1 MEDTSREELN
11 DLVAKMKV
19 EPNGPFPRFY
29 ELTKN
34 KVFYLIFS
42 YVHDYATSEDLL
54 QETYVSFLDSLHK
67 LSVELN
73 PLGYLLSTGKN
84 KALDYLR
91 SHSKVVDVEEET
103 LDYLGESEEHYDGTG
118 ELLQKIRGLLNPLEY
133 QTYILHVLS
142 EMTFREIS
150 QIVHRPVGTLT
161 YVYSLAISKL
171 KEGLKG
177 YGKGRV

>member
-1 MEDTSREELN
+1 LEDLDRAELN

-118 ELLQKIRGLLNPLEY
+118 ELLKKIRGLLNPLRVPN
-133 QTYILHVLS
+133 LHSPRAERPDLS
-142 EMTFREIS
+142 GNLPGGPS
-150 QIVHRPVGTLT
+150 AGGDSDL
-161 YVYSLAISKL
+161 
-171 KEGLKG
+171 
-177 YGKGRV
+177 RV

>member
-1 MEDTSREELN
+1 MEDVSREELN
-11 DLVAKMKV
+11 DLVAKMKI

-54 QETYVSFLDSLHK
+54 QETYVSFIDSLHK
-67 LSVELN
+67 LALERN
-73 PLGYLLSTGKN
+73 PIGYLLSTGKN
-84 KALDYLR
+84 KALDYQR
-91 SHSKVVDVEEET
+91 SHSRLVDVDEET
-103 LDYLGESEEHYDGTG
+103 IDCLGDSEDHYDGMND
-118 ELLQKIRGLLNPLEY
+118 LLKKIRHLLNPLEY

-142 EMTFREIS
+142 DLTFKEIS
-150 QIVHRPVGTLT
+150 KVVHRPVGTLT

-171 KEGLKG
+171 KEGLKE
-177 YGKGRV
+177 YGKG